1 MEKKIDLRFNNNI
14 PTWDSLKVGNSDFNE
29 SFPQIKIKMEVY
41 DLDLND
47 MIYSC
52 ELSIKGRYYY
62 SHGSQNFEFENIN
75 KIVIKDCDN
84 DNKKLIYNELRNNK
98 ENIKKM
104 FENNILSTWN
114 SSLFDSLFS

>member
-1 MEKKIDLRFNNNI
+1 MEKKLDLRFNNNI
-14 PTWDSLKVGNSDFNE
+14 PTWDSLKLGNSEFNE
-29 SFPQIKIKMEVY
+29 SFPELKIKMEVY
-41 DLDLND
+41 ELNINI

-52 ELSIKGRYYY
+52 ELYIKGRYYY

-84 DNKKLIYNELRNNK
+84 DNKKLIYNEIRNNK

-114 SSLFDSLFS
+114 SSVFDSLFS